1 MAQLWYDPAN
11 TMPNVTQVLFRSYQ
25 GKQPF
30 LTGSLHVA
38 TPWWQKDFSSM
49 NMAQP
54 RWLAL
59 EEQICP
65 LMVDAVVKFKH

>member
-54 RWLAL
+54 CWLAL